1 MLAANGTVY
10 GDDDVKS
17 VTVRK
22 GSAYTAGALSA
33 TVLKVASADDV
44 VPVISG
50 VNESTTITVGSKF
63 DPMAGVSA
71 TYDIDGDLTDK
82 IKVEGTVDANKVG
95 DYKLVYSVTN
105 SRGKTTTFTRTVH
118 VQKQAVTP
126 AADKNNG
133 KINGKADN
141 TKEDAEKSAAQ
152 SPATGSNVAGIAL
165 AVMVLAV
172 AAGVLI
178 VLRRKEAGDR

>member
-1 MLAANGTVY
+1 M
-10 GDDDVKS
+10 
-17 VTVRK
+17 
-22 GSAYTAGALSA
+22 
-33 TVLKVASADDV
+33 
-44 VPVISG
+44 
-50 VNESTTITVGSKF
+50 F
-63 DPMAGVSA
+63 D
-71 TYDIDGDLTDK
+71 

-126 AADKNNG
+126 ATDKNNG

-141 TKEDAEKSAAQ
+141 TKEDAEKNAAQ

>member
-1 MLAANGTVY
+1 M
-10 GDDDVKS
+10 
-17 VTVRK
+17 
-22 GSAYTAGALSA
+22 
-33 TVLKVASADDV
+33 
-44 VPVISG
+44 
-50 VNESTTITVGSKF
+50 
-63 DPMAGVSA
+63 
-71 TYDIDGDLTDK
+71 
-82 IKVEGTVDANKVG
+82 
-95 DYKLVYSVTN
+95 
-105 SRGKTTTFTRTVH
+105 H

-126 AADKNNG
+126 ATDKNNG

-141 TKEDAEKSAAQ
+141 TKENAEKSAAQ

>member
-1 MLAANGTVY
+1 M
-10 GDDDVKS
+10 
-17 VTVRK
+17 
-22 GSAYTAGALSA
+22 
-33 TVLKVASADDV
+33 
-44 VPVISG
+44 
-50 VNESTTITVGSKF
+50 
-63 DPMAGVSA
+63 
-71 TYDIDGDLTDK
+71 
-82 IKVEGTVDANKVG
+82 DANKVG

-133 KINGKADN
+133 NANGKINGKADN

-172 AAGVLI
+172 VAGVLI

>member
-1 MLAANGTVY
+1 
-10 GDDDVKS
+10 
-17 VTVRK
+17 
-22 GSAYTAGALSA
+22 
-33 TVLKVASADDV
+33 
-44 VPVISG
+44 
-50 VNESTTITVGSKF
+50 
-63 DPMAGVSA
+63 
-71 TYDIDGDLTDK
+71 
-82 IKVEGTVDANKVG
+82 
-95 DYKLVYSVTN
+95 
-105 SRGKTTTFTRTVH
+105 VH

-126 AADKNNG
+126 ATDKNNG

-141 TKEDAEKSAAQ
+141 TKENAEKSAAQ